1 MSVSRTACSFY
12 LILNCL
18 SRTFLIFLK
27 YLVFKKIKTEKEGF
41 EPSRRVN
48 DLLPFQGSPFGQLGY
63 FSKSGEGGIRTHAP
77 FRTNGF
83 QDRLVMTT
91 SIPLRICFARISA
104 KKILPSTF
112 VSVNNYFNFFS
123 FFSFQ
128 MFEVPC
134 FKYISAISIS
144 SGVVIFI
151 FL

>member
-1 MSVSRTACSFY
+1 M
-12 LILNCL
+12 
-18 SRTFLIFLK
+18 
-27 YLVFKKIKTEKEGF
+27 
-41 EPSRRVN
+41 P
-48 DLLPFQGSPFGQLGY
+48 
-63 FSKSGEGGIRTHAP
+63 SGESGIRTHAP

-112 VSVNNYFNFFS
+112 VSVNNYFNFLS

>member
-1 MSVSRTACSFY
+1 MTISRLY
-12 LILNCL
+12 LEDSIH
-18 SRTFLIFLK
+18 SHAPQD
-27 YLVFKKIKTEKEGF
+27 YLLE
-41 EPSRRVN
+41 SN
-48 DLLPFQGSPFGQLGY
+48 
-63 FSKSGEGGIRTHAP
+63 GEGGIRTHAP

-144 SGVVIFI
+144 SGVVILMFSYAPSTTLQRTPAYCSTSI
-151 FL
+151 VSSVILWVSPFLFASYIVS